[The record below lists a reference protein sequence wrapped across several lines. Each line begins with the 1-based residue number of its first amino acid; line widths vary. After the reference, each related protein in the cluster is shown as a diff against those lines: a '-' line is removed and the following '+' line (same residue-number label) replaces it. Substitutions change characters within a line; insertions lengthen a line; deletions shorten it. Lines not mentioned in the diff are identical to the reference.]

1 MNRNNPSPSNQ
12 NPSGNGSTDS
22 SSRTFGIADHGPQ
35 PFVVNIERIT
45 KLNQNYRTALWTG
58 NHLQLTLMSI
68 EPKDDI
74 GLEVHPQVDQF
85 LRIEEGNGFVKMGDR
100 KDRLVFQAPV
110 SANDAIIIPAGKWHN
125 VINTGSV
132 PMKLYSIYAP
142 PQHPRGT
149 VHETKRIAQT
159 AEQR

>member
-1 MNRNNPSPSNQ
+1 MNRNNPSQSNQ
-12 NPSGNGSTDS
+12 NPNGNSATAES
-22 SSRTFGIADHGPQ
+22 NRTFGIADHGPQ

-58 NHLQLTLMSI
+58 KNLQLTLMSI

-74 GLEVHPQVDQF
+74 GLEVHPEVDQF
-85 LRIEEGNGFVKMGDR
+85 LRIEEGSGFVKMGDR

-110 SANDAIIIPAGKWHN
+110 SVNDAIIVPAGKWHN

-149 VHETKRIAQT
+149 VHETKQIAQT